1 MDGLNEVGYNTYAYG
16 VLFECYGII
25 RIGWGRDGSPTFNP
39 HGAFSLV
46 TKSCNEAATGYISQL
61 VISQTLRTPRVN
73 VRQESRT

>member
-46 TKSCNEAATGYISQL
+46 TKSCNEA
-61 VISQTLRTPRVN
+61 VN
-73 VRQESRT
+73 L